1 MAHHPKRPGGS
12 TSWYTKPPVYEKT
25 FHPFAFIRRQRSIE
39 LLTTSISSNPST
51 LSSASLLK
59 IDALGSASVFNS
71 LFSRDALRASFRP
84 ISWCFNPFRD
94 ERGVA
99 YTQTRSGRD

>member
-25 FHPFAFIRRQRSIE
+25 FHPFAFSRRQRSIE
-39 LLTTSISSNPST
+39 LLTTNVSSKPST
-51 LSSASLLK
+51 LCSAFLLT

-71 LFSRDALRASFRP
+71 LFSRAELRASFRP
-84 ISWCFNPFRD
+84 ISSCFNFFRD

-99 YTQTRSGRD
+99 